1 MGGGCGWAVPSG
13 EVIAAFGGLNHLGW
27 GSGVDCTFWKGDLL
41 LGGAGV
47 GLYHLN
53 RRLSS
58 VETVPLK

>member
-1 MGGGCGWAVPSG
+1 MGG
-13 EVIAAFGGLNHLGW
+13 LYHLEKLLQPLGDLITWGW